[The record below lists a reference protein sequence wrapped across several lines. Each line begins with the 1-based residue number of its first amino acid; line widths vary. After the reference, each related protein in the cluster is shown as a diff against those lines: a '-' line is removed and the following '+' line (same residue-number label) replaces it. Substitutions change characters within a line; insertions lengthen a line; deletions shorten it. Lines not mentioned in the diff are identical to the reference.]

1 MVKAD
6 TEFLM
11 YLSPAIPHT
20 IFISFILSQSYGLIE
35 LDASST
41 LNLAGGGGEGKGGG
55 GIITSFSICT

>member
-11 YLSPAIPHT
+11 YLNPAILHT

-35 LDASST
+35 LDANST
-41 LNLAGGGGEGKGGG
+41 LNLGREEETLLTPALSVPKNDLR
-55 GIITSFSICT
+55 